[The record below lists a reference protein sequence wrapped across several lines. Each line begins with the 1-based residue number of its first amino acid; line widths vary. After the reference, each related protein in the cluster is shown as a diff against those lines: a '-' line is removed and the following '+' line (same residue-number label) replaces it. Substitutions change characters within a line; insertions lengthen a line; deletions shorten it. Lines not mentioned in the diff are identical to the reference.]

1 MDATYNI
8 YLRNFMFLV
17 VYNWIFIIRKLRK
30 NLKKNKTI
38 KSIINV
44 DLSSDDDDVHSWL
57 DVFFERELLRFKNN
71 FLRN

>member
-1 MDATYNI
+1 MDPTYNI

-57 DVFFERELLRFKNN
+57 DAFFERKLPRFRNN

>member
-1 MDATYNI
+1 MDPTYNI